1 MNDSQKKVLNAL
13 EAQCAKREYC
23 TSDILRKAVMRCEG
37 DAEAAAE
44 IVESLKADGFVDD
57 VRYASAFAREKASLT
72 GWGPVKIKFALR
84 AKRISDADIEAALSE
99 IDAPSA
105 SDRME
110 RLLRSKWKTLQG
122 DGQARL
128 KLIKFALTRGY
139 EYSDVES
146 VVDRITR
153 DGQS

>member
-146 VVDRITR
+146 VVDWITR

>member
-37 DAEAAAE
+37 DAAAAAE

-99 IDAPSA
+99 IDASSA

>member
-23 TSDILRKAVMRCEG
+23 TSDILRKAVTRCEG

-72 GWGPVKIKFALR
+72 GWGPVKIRFALR
-84 AKRISDADIEAALSE
+84 AKRISDTDIDAALSE
-99 IDAPSA
+99 IDVSSA

-139 EYSDVES
+139 EYSAVES

>member
-37 DAEAAAE
+37 DAAAAAE

>member
-23 TSDILRKAVMRCEG
+23 TSDILRKAVTRCEG
-37 DAEAAAE
+37 DAAAAAE

>member
-1 MNDSQKKVLNAL
+1 MNDSQKKVLNSL
-13 EAQCAKREYC
+13 EALCARREYC
-23 TSDILRKAVMRCEG
+23 TSDILRKAVDRCEG
-37 DAEAAAE
+37 DSAAAAE

-72 GWGPVKIKFALR
+72 GWGPVKIRFALR
-84 AKRISDADIEAALSE
+84 AKRISEEDIAAALAE
-99 IDAPSA
+99 IEESAA

-110 RLLRSKWKTLQG
+110 KLLRAKWKTLQG

-128 KLIKFALTRGY
+128 KLLKFALSRGY
-139 EYSDVES
+139 EYSAVES
-146 VVDRITR
+146 AVDRITH

>member
-23 TSDILRKAVMRCEG
+23 ASDILRKAVMRCEG
-37 DAEAAAE
+37 DAAAAAE